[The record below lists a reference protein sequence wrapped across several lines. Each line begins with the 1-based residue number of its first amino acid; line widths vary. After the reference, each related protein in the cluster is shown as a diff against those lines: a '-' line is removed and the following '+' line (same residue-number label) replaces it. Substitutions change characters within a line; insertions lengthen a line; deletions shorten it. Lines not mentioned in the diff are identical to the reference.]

1 MSRSDGVRHATRI
14 LLTRIH
20 TSSSSSSSSAAAAC
34 NGASMQTAAAA
45 ARTAAVSRP
54 LDAIIRRVLNLAARS
69 PTAAH
74 SAAAVPSSSL
84 FSSSFSSSSAA
95 SPVSTPSAFS
105 NSRALVFGCSGGA
118 GGGACAVTRAG
129 GRGRAAGACAGAG
142 AVNLDNGGLRWLKTS
157 AGRVRAVG
165 AKAKVGAGAGA
176 GAVHVD
182 IGARARAR
190 QTQRMWTLGCP
201 ARSVQRGP
209 FSGGGGVSAASQPSQ
224 HRCFLHCH
232 TSSHLPFSP
241 QPTPPPLHQ
250 ILVRFR
256 GALPDLFREGH
267 SVVAEGFLRPLSEAN
282 TAAFTGSSIASA
294 SSSSGFSGRGA
305 TVLGVAEAEGA
316 VVERGIGEGGARG
329 EGGGVGEKGVGE
341 WEEGEDVSASARSVG
356 YFFAATEVLAKHDE
370 KYMPKEVAAAL
381 EKNRAAIEAAGE
393 EDTSDGEGEGKDDGE
408 RSVGEAQKGKKSS
421 VGSGGAAAGSAA
433 ALGMG
438 DGAKKPGKLSKLGQS
453 PSVAQGYDI
462 PS

>member
-1 MSRSDGVRHATRI
+1 MALSPSSVPLRVPLPSPPASSLADGPDPESDLVHAAT
-14 LLTRIH
+14 
-20 TSSSSSSSSAAAAC
+20 AAAC

-190 QTQRMWTLGCP
+190 QTQRMWTL
-201 ARSVQRGP
+201 VI
-209 FSGGGGVSAASQPSQ
+209 GGGAVAGLAIFAMNSFQENLMFYITPTQALEKFAENSSANRFRLGGLVKEGSVRIPAGSIEME
-224 HRCFLHCH
+224 FVVTDLA
-232 TSSHLPFSP
+232 TD
-241 QPTPPPLHQ
+241 

-370 KYMPKEVAAAL
+370 VSG
-381 EKNRAAIEAAGE
+381 RG
-393 EDTSDGEGEGKDDGE
+393 
-408 RSVGEAQKGKKSS
+408 RS
-421 VGSGGAAAGSAA
+421 
-433 ALGMG
+433 MMR
-438 DGAKKPGKLSKLGQS
+438 
-453 PSVAQGYDI
+453 
-462 PS
+462 

>member
-190 QTQRMWTLGCP
+190 QTQRMWTLALEKFAENSSANRFRLGGLVKEGSVRIP
-201 ARSVQRGP
+201 AGSIEMEFV
-209 FSGGGGVSAASQPSQ
+209 VTDLA
-224 HRCFLHCH
+224 
-232 TSSHLPFSP
+232 TD
-241 QPTPPPLHQ
+241 